1 MKSKNL
7 IVFFLLCF
15 LAFAPVV
22 VLGQGGGSDQPLI
35 PSGLDGTKLKN
46 PIKADDL
53 MKFIKTILEAVIKIG
68 LPVVALAIV
77 YSGFLFVFARGN
89 PGEIETAKKALL
101 YSLIG
106 AALLLGAWTFAQII
120 SETVLS
126 L

>member
-1 MKSKNL
+1 MAMKSKNL
-7 IVFFLLCF
+7 IIFFLLSI
-15 LAFAPVV
+15 LVFAPAVAW
-22 VLGQGGGSDQPLI
+22 GQFDPASAGGLCNG
-35 PSGLDGTKLKN
+35 KLCN
-46 PIKADDL
+46 PIKASDI
-53 MKFIKTILEAVIKIG
+53 MSFIKTILEAVIKIG
-68 LPVVALAIV
+68 LPIVALAIV